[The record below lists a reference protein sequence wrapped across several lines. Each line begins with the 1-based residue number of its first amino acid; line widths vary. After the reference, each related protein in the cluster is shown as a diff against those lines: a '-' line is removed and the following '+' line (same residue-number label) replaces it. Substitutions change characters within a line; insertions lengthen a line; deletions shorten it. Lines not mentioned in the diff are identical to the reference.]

1 MHNIISNYLLEN
13 EKLLNHLMEQSYWLK
28 ELNRNP
34 YSLKNF
40 EKQMKILYKERTTDK
55 INSAID
61 GVEMI
66 SSLIDTLK

>member
-1 MHNIISNYLLEN
+1 MHNIVSTTILEN

-34 YSLKNF
+34 MGIKTF
-40 EKQMKILYKERTTDK
+40 IRQMKIIYKERTSDK
-55 INSAID
+55 INNAID